1 MADTPPQFPLHDAAH
16 AADAAEVKRLIES
29 GQDVKERSSF
39 NGMSLLAIHH
49 TCFARGV
56 DQDQQVE
63 TVQALLDAWPESIEM
78 GDPDMEITPL
88 NFAASNGNPK
98 LCLLLIG
105 AGANIK
111 TENCMGDTPMAGA
124 SNYKRDNPQNRE
136 AADEV
141 LKILEEAAKP
151 PS

>member
-1 MADTPPQFPLHDAAH
+1 MDEAQFPLHAAAQ
-16 AADAAEVKRLIES
+16 AANAAEVKRLIES
-29 GQDVKERSSF
+29 GRDVQERSDF
-39 NGMSLLAIHH
+39 NGMRLLAIHH
-49 TCFARGV
+49 ACFARDV

-63 TVQALLDAWPESIEM
+63 TVQALLDAWPESVEM

-88 NFAASNGNPK
+88 SFAASNGNPK
-98 LCLLLIG
+98 VCLLLVG

-111 TENCMGDTPMAGA
+111 TANCMGDTPMKGA
-124 SNYKRDNPQNRE
+124 QDFKRDNPDKSE

-141 LKILEEAAKP
+141 IKILEEAAKP